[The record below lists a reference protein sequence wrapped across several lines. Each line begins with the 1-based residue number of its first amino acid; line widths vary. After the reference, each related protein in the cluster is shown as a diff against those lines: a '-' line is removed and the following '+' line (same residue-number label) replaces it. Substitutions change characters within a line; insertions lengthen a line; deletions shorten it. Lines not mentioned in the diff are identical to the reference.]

1 MEWLRWIRRASW
13 GHSFILGLNADL
25 EREREFLSFLH
36 GFDLLWQIFA
46 RNRCSCRP
54 LRLVGIIRRSLDLI
68 LCASSCLRLHRKVR
82 RIIRQLRLK
91 HWGCSKTST
100 CQTPCS
106 DRSWP
111 SSARLEQGQSNQ
123 GSSSASSSA
132 GSTFS
137 RASSNFSRPFSRG
150 SAASSNPARRV
161 MNTEVPEDG
170 EEDEP
175 EMIPAET
182 QHETAVVK
190 PALEDILQTQAGCFA
205 AELQEA
211 EEMGGWNRH
220 GLRRRA
226 RKRTT
231 WWLKCRRI
239 HHQDLLSVATLHVWL
254 TVISPRV
261 VKGTST
267 YSMPGLTEF
276 PVYADQRT
284 RLRP

>member
-1 MEWLRWIRRASW
+1 M
-13 GHSFILGLNADL
+13 GLNADL
-25 EREREFLSFLH
+25 ERERVSEVSTRFRSVVA
-36 GFDLLWQIFA
+36 DLRSEQVQLPSSEVGWYYKEKLGLD
-46 RNRCSCRP
+46 P
-54 LRLVGIIRRSLDLI
+54 LRKQLLET
-68 LCASSCLRLHRKVR
+68 ASQGAEDYQTIETETLRLFKDLHM
-82 RIIRQLRLK
+82 
-91 HWGCSKTST
+91 
-100 CQTPCS
+100 S
-106 DRSWP
+106 DPMFRP
-111 SSARLEQGQSNQ
+111 KLTIKRTFGAGQSNQ

-182 QHETAVVK
+182 QHKTAVVK

-231 WWLKCRRI
+231 
-239 HHQDLLSVATLHVWL
+239 
-254 TVISPRV
+254 
-261 VKGTST
+261 
-267 YSMPGLTEF
+267 
-276 PVYADQRT
+276 
-284 RLRP
+284 